1 VGLLTARHP
10 GTHLQTAGAY
20 KRVCSGSAL
29 GVCAGRAG
37 SHKQRSRP
45 FPISNP
51 TFPLPALWSS
61 CITAGFKCGR
71 QSATLLNW
79 DPTRRRLGL
88 LTSLRTS
95 GTPWPRRQWKSVPRP
110 VLSAVN
116 THARAHGRPAL
127 RNGYACVCGR
137 WCRTHTPPV
146 AAHTVPAMGGPASA
160 GTPGHGRPYSFG
172 SGGSV
177 ARSPAR

>member
-1 VGLLTARHP
+1 
-10 GTHLQTAGAY
+10 
-20 KRVCSGSAL
+20 
-29 GVCAGRAG
+29 VCAGRAG

-88 LTSLRTS
+88 LTSLRKPRQLPHGLGAS
-95 GTPWPRRQWKSVPRP
+95 GNRCRGLFFLRLTR
-110 VLSAVN
+110 
-116 THARAHGRPAL
+116 TRAHTAGPPCGTATLAFVGVGAGHIRLRSLRTQCRPWEGRRVL
-127 RNGYACVCGR
+127 GR
-137 WCRTHTPPV
+137 QATG
-146 AAHTVPAMGGPASA
+146 VPIHLGQ
-160 GTPGHGRPYSFG
+160 
-172 SGGSV
+172 V
-177 ARSPAR
+177 VV